1 MQPRHVPSRSG
12 MSRAGLPQIPHEE
25 SQGLESDPRTVEVE
39 VEVEGADVG
48 QRLDR
53 FLAERLG
60 ISRARVRHLL
70 EFGRVSMGDDD
81 GVQLLELADKARPTA
96 VAERFAVAGPLRAE
110 EERPM
115 PRPDLD
121 WRCVAEGPGWVGV
134 DKPAGC
140 GVHPLHPAQQDTVLN
155 AVVARHP
162 EIVGVGEGGLR
173 SGIVHR
179 LDVDTTGA
187 LLFATTEAGWR
198 RLRGAFSAHH
208 VEKRYLALVQGRF
221 EREGRIELALAVRRH
236 RPARVEVVEPSEG
249 RLCRQRVRVLRRF
262 DGATLVEVEL
272 ETGFLHQ
279 IRASLA
285 HLGHP
290 VLGDREYGQPDPPR
304 ALRPMLHAARLVFEE
319 IELSVPPPPDF
330 EAVVAALGKS
340 LDE

>member
-1 MQPRHVPSRSG
+1 
-12 MSRAGLPQIPHEE
+12 
-25 SQGLESDPRTVEVE
+25 LEADLIRVEVD
-39 VEVEGADVG
+39 EGSAG

-70 EFGRVSMGDDD
+70 EFGRVSIWAGSQDDA
-81 GVQLLELADKARPTA
+81 GGGRPLEIAHKARPTA
-96 VAERFAVAGPLRAE
+96 VGEYFGVAGPLRADD
-110 EERPM
+110 ERPT

-121 WRCVAEGPGWVGV
+121 WSCVGAGPGWVGV

-173 SGIVHR
+173 SGVVHR
-179 LDVDTTGA
+179 LDVETTGA
-187 LLFATTEAGWR
+187 LLLATTEAGWR
-198 RLRGAFSAHH
+198 RLRGAFSAHQ
-208 VEKRYLALVQGRF
+208 VEKRYLALVLGRF
-221 EREGRIELALAVRRH
+221 EGPGRIELALAVKRH
-236 RPARVEVVEPSEG
+236 RPARVEVVEAPAG

-262 DGATLVEVEL
+262 EGATLVEVEL

-279 IRASLA
+279 IRACLA

-290 VLGDREYGQPDPPR
+290 VLGDREYGRASGQADGLASQVQPAVPR
-304 ALRPMLHAARLVFEE
+304 LMLHAARLVFEE
-319 IELSVPPPPDF
+319 IDLSVPAPADF
-330 EAVVAALGKS
+330 EAATATLGGS
-340 LDE
+340 LAGPAGDAGDRGARGTE

>member
-1 MQPRHVPSRSG
+1 MQHRHVPVG
-12 MSRAGLPQIPHEE
+12 HIPVRNAQGKE
-25 SQGLESDPRTVEVE
+25 SQGLESDPTT
-39 VEVEGADVG
+39 VEVEGANAG

-70 EFGRVSMGDDD
+70 EFGRVSKSED
-81 GVQLLELADKARPTA
+81 GARPLELADKARPTA
-96 VAERFAVAGPLRAE
+96 VGERFAVAGPLRAE
-110 EERPM
+110 QERPV

-121 WRCVAEGPGWVGV
+121 WRSVAEGPGWVGV

-173 SGIVHR
+173 SGVVHR

-187 LLFATTEAGWR
+187 LLFGTTEAGWR
-198 RLRGAFSAHH
+198 RLRGAFSAHQ
-208 VEKRYLALVQGRF
+208 VEKRYLALVRGRF
-221 EREGRIELALAVRRH
+221 EGEGRIELALAVRRH

-249 RLCRQRVRVLRRF
+249 RLCRQRVRALRRF

-279 IRASLA
+279 IRACLS

-290 VLGDREYGQPDPPR
+290 VLGDREYGQPDGLASEGAQTLP
-304 ALRPMLHAARLVFEE
+304 RPMLHAARLVFEE

-330 EAVVAALGKS
+330 EAAAAALGQS
-340 LDE
+340 LDD